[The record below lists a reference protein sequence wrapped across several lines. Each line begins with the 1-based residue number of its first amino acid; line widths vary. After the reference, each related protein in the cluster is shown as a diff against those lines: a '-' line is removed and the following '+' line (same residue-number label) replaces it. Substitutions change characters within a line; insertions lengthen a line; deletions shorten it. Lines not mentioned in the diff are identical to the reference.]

1 MDTPFFQVCKA
12 DTTVRSL
19 LGGALPRIY
28 PFGEAP
34 QSVVK
39 PYAVY
44 QWIGGSPYNML
55 NCRPDA
61 DQASLQVDVYAATA
75 ASSVEVAKA
84 IRYAIELDSYLTGYR
99 GTDREEATKL
109 YRTSFDVDW
118 IVKRN

>member
-12 DTTVRSL
+12 DPTVQAL

-28 PFGEAP
+28 PFSSAP
-34 QSVVK
+34 QNVAK

-75 ASSVEVAKA
+75 AGSVEVAKA